1 MVLNVIGNVHLR
13 VYLIHYLT
21 PIDNE
26 VVQAEIQ
33 QFFLSFRG
41 VKNQNFYARHVMK
54 IRRVNSLCFRYKIKI
69 LCTYENALS
78 QTRINFHT

>member
-13 VYLIHYLT
+13 AYLIHYLT

-26 VVQAEIQ
+26 VAQAEIQ
-33 QFFLSFRG
+33 QFILSFRV
-41 VKNQNFYARHVMK
+41 VKNQNYFARHIIK
-54 IRRVNSLCFRYKIKI
+54 IRRVNIICFRSKLRI
-69 LCTYENALS
+69 LCTYDDAFS